1 MSSSLKKAMDDLFLR
16 DQFITRR
23 AMNSLANLANE
34 FIKVQLF
41 LDQRFTVHGFHE
53 GVQKH

>member
-23 AMNSLANLANE
+23 AMGSSADEL
-34 FIKVQLF
+34 IKVQLF